1 MLGFHLPG
9 PVHVLPA
16 AVAAAVL
23 AVVGCGQ
30 ADAAPTYTPL
40 PSDYLN
46 AFAGNTNP
54 YSLDLFKDYAAT
66 YQVARSLD
74 GTTPTRADFES
85 FVLQVAR
92 QNGKTYLRD
101 VQQQVYLGD
110 LAWQQLRETARRYDQ
125 GDRSDWILRITEPAD
140 EAEAETACWLSWM
153 ATRNTMSTIM
163 WQYFTAPECPALF
176 GEYVASGESPYRGY
190 LDWVALRML
199 GGGMW
204 PPR

>member
-1 MLGFHLPG
+1 MWRPLVAPVRLLPVTATLAML
-9 PVHVLPA
+9 VLS
-16 AVAAAVL
+16 
-23 AVVGCGQ
+23 GCAQ
-30 ADAAPTYTPL
+30 ADPAPNYTPL

-46 AFAGNTNP
+46 AFAGNTKSCN
-54 YSLDLFKDYAAT
+54 LDLFNDYAVT

-74 GTTPTRADFES
+74 GTTPTRAGFES

-140 EAEAETACWLSWM
+140 
-153 ATRNTMSTIM
+153 
-163 WQYFTAPECPALF
+163 
-176 GEYVASGESPYRGY
+176 
-190 LDWVALRML
+190 D
-199 GGGMW
+199 
-204 PPR
+204 